1 MDADE
6 GALELLQTA
15 VRQGAELVCLSAGD
29 EIALS
34 GKTLLQVLSPTAGIP
49 AASANE
55 DSLILRLRYGDCACA
70 FTGDAPAAVVTGLI
84 GDCDVLNV
92 GYHGSTKSVTAN
104 LLTELSP
111 SVAVIPVGENNYGHP
126 SADTLE
132 LLAVSGSK
140 ICRTDDCGAI
150 TCRLSADG
158 SVKLSTYLSSEDAN
172 ELE

>member
-1 MDADE
+1 MVEKGGKSAFLAADI
-6 GALELLQTA
+6 T
-15 VRQGAELVCLSAGD
+15 R
-29 EIALS
+29 
-34 GKTLLQVLSPTAGIP
+34 T
-49 AASANE
+49 
-55 DSLILRLRYGDCACA
+55 
-70 FTGDAPAAVVTGLI
+70 TGLEQLLI
-84 GDCDVLNV
+84 PELHKVDILKV
-92 GYHGSTKSVTAN
+92 GHHGSTKSVTAN
-104 LLTELSP
+104 LLAELSP
-111 SVAVIPVGENNYGHP
+111 SVAVIPVGENSYGHP